1 MDSSSFEM
9 ITAKSSTPFREKYF
23 SLPSSLLH
31 TGQRPSCPYHLST
44 QGVQPSSRWQQ
55 PETVIGRAI
64 LKQIQHLKFSL
75 MLVDS
80 MLLLWHT
87 SNPKALS
94 LVYIFCF
101 SLCSYPLFFF
111 LLVIRE
117 GNCVDFFAGTFQKSS
132 PWKKGKK
139 IHFQTIDMSIFTFL
153 IALYSSF
160 TFTALCYAS
169 LVSCVSPKK

>member
-55 PETVIGRAI
+55 PETVRGRAI

-75 MLVDS
+75 MLLDI

-87 SNPKALS
+87 LARSSNFSDISSSTSKSKGSLS
-94 LVYIFCF
+94 GLYLLFN
-101 SLCSYPLFFF
+101 PLLLSAFFF

-117 GNCVDFFAGTFQKSS
+117 GNGVDFFAGTFQESS
-132 PWKKGKK
+132 PWKKRKK
-139 IHFQTIDMSIFTFL
+139 
-153 IALYSSF
+153 
-160 TFTALCYAS
+160 
-169 LVSCVSPKK
+169 

>member
-87 SNPKALS
+87 LARSSYFSDISSSTSKSKGSLS
-94 LVYIFCF
+94 GLYLLFF
-101 SLCSYPLFFF
+101 PLLLSACFFF

-117 GNCVDFFAGTFQKSS
+117 GNGVDFFCWNIPEILAL
-132 PWKKGKK
+132 KKGKK
-139 IHFQTIDMSIFTFL
+139 LTFKRL
-153 IALYSSF
+153 IWAFLLF
-160 TFTALCYAS
+160 
-169 LVSCVSPKK
+169 